1 MERITSVQNPLV
13 KELLLLHERKG
24 RREAGCFLAE
34 GVRLVREA
42 MLSGAPIE
50 RLLADEGGMSALTSL
65 MADRPKPH
73 GLPEPIPVTAEIL
86 AKLSDTKTPQGVLAV
101 VRLPET
107 NGSDFGTM
115 RRILALE
122 RVQDP
127 GNVGAMIRTADACGF
142 DMVLLSAD
150 SADPWQPKVLRAT
163 MGSVWHVNVCVTADL
178 PELIGKAQAAGIL
191 TTAAHPRDAVPCWDA
206 SLAGDVLIVIG
217 NEANGISEEM
227 LARVD
232 KAVMIPMEGSAES
245 LNAASA
251 ASMLMYESLRQRR
264 AGG

>member
-13 KELLLLHERKG
+13 REILLLHERKG

-50 RLLADEGGMSALTSL
+50 RLLADEGGMASL
-65 MADRPKPH
+65 VAIMADLPQPH
-73 GLPEPIPVTAEIL
+73 RLPEPVSVSSEIL
-86 AKLSDTKTPQGVLAV
+86 AKLSDTKTPQGILAV
-101 VRLPET
+101 VRLPAPVELPFRT
-107 NGSDFGTM
+107 G

-127 GNVGAMIRTADACGF
+127 GNVGSMIRAADACGF
-142 DMVLLSAD
+142 DTVLLSAD
-150 SADPWQPKVLRAT
+150 SADPWQPKGLRAT
-163 MGSVWHVNVCVTADL
+163 MGSVWHVAVSVTADL
-178 PELIGKAQAAGIL
+178 PGLIWKARKAGIL
-191 TTAAHPRDAVPCWDA
+191 TVAAHPREAAPCWDA
-206 SLAGDVLIVIG
+206 PLAGDVLIVIG

-227 LARVD
+227 LACVD
-232 KAVMIPMEGSAES
+232 KAVMIPMAGSAES

-264 AGG
+264 MAD